1 VNAENFIMKEN
12 DITGELIDVF
22 IKVHSKLGP
31 GLLESVYEEVICY
44 ELNNRNLKY
53 ARQKGIEVMYDDVKM
68 DIGFRADLIV
78 ENKVIVEIKSVEL
91 LAPVH
96 HKQLLTYLKLT
107 GNKVGLLVNFNV
119 NLVKDGIV
127 RIVNNF

>member
-1 VNAENFIMKEN
+1 MKEN